1 MANEY
6 ADADDLK
13 ETLSLVGDTFA
24 DADIALALTAA
35 SRGIDN
41 VTGRRFWKDA
51 TAKTRYY
58 SATASDRVWIDDLA
72 ELTTLSVD
80 IGDDGTFSQTWTLNT
95 DFFLEPLNA
104 VEDGWPWT
112 SIKVRGRSGLYLPVC
127 ERSVKVVGKFG
138 WLAIPDTIE
147 QATKIIASKLVKRSR
162 EAPFGVVGT
171 DMDGAAVR
179 IASSDIQ
186 VAGLVEPY
194 VRINHS

>member
-6 ADADDLK
+6 ADAEDLK
-13 ETLSLVGDTFA
+13 ETLSLAEESFA
-24 DADIALALTAA
+24 DADVALALTAA

-58 SATASDRVWIDDLA
+58 SATAWDRVWIDDLA

-80 IGDDGTFSQTWTLNT
+80 INDDGTFTQTWTLNT

-112 SIKVRGRSGLYLPVC
+112 SIKVRGRSGMYLPVC
-127 ERSVKVVGKFG
+127 ERSVRVVGKFG
-138 WLAIPDTIE
+138 WLAVPDTIE
-147 QATKIIASKLVKRSR
+147 QAAKIIASKLIKRAR

-171 DMDGAAVR
+171 SMDGVAVR
-179 IASSDIQ
+179 IATSDAE
-186 VAGLVEPY
+186 VAGLVGPY
-194 VRINHS
+194 VRTTH